1 MSRKNTVEEEGEQYL
16 EEELLSNNKEA
27 PNAKEYDAISST
39 ITTPEETT
47 LTKGDI
53 LEMNMK

>member
-1 MSRKNTVEEEGEQYL
+1 MGEVDEQGEQDF

-27 PNAKEYDAISST
+27 PNAKKDDAISST
-39 ITTPEETT
+39 ITTPGETT